1 MHSNQKSQSSKD
13 DGKVWILYITWLMLM
28 FLLSRS
34 VYGQTD
40 TSLTTTQ
47 FRAVWT
53 WYQELILADSI
64 IEAQD
69 KLLIQYRAQAIDF
82 RNLSDN
88 YNQQLELQE
97 MQKGY
102 MVQRY
107 EFCRD
112 DVAALERR
120 LNTTKNAMIY
130 GGVGL
135 GVLLILSILI

>member
-1 MHSNQKSQSSKD
+1 
-13 DGKVWILYITWLMLM
+13 
-28 FLLSRS
+28 
-34 VYGQTD
+34 
-40 TSLTTTQ
+40 
-47 FRAVWT
+47 VWT

-88 YNQQLELQE
+88 YNKQLELQE
-97 MQKGY
+97 LQKGY

-107 EFCRD
+107 EYCRE
-112 DVAALERR
+112 DVASLERR
-120 LNTTKNAMIY
+120 LNTTKNAIIY